1 MKKQLEEFKE
11 GWNIGLKIMNP
22 LRKVYLFLYVLLPI
36 LILINITI
44 HWLSC
49 QKYLLKEHVMN
60 IAVTE
65 QTFKKNLK
73 GTEKIEVVFSS
84 YEQFISNLQEIIVS
98 DLKEAILNKADL
110 KEVLF
115 TIFGNASLLELPFYI
130 LVNPA
135 YIEFVSSKYVK
146 DLILSGR
153 VGYVSE
159 HVNVRKPNFKTID
172 NACKLRAYENIKNRN
187 KTTMNIMSGLIKYL
201 SRDNFVSF
209 LKEGYLNE
217 KSSSYV
223 NASQLSEQ
231 YIDQEKVSEYEE
243 YILNLLK
250 TSYRN
255 DILYILDRPN
265 LSESYVAFQKRL
277 LAAIDKL

>member
-1 MKKQLEEFKE
+1 
-11 GWNIGLKIMNP
+11 
-22 LRKVYLFLYVLLPI
+22 
-36 LILINITI
+36 
-44 HWLSC
+44 
-49 QKYLLKEHVMN
+49 MN